1 MKSFSKNEIENLI
14 NQPEDFKQAIIDSK
28 GFILYM
34 ADKNTISL
42 SPEFLIE
49 TITPYSIRFISE
61 HMKSHKYT
69 PEQTEIVVSFLRE
82 DKDEE
87 DYNNQLT
94 TYSVENLLQDIKE
107 DNNIPRNAK
116 ELLNLNF
123 NDFLNHQPE
132 FVKFIYSSGDD
143 MWGPDVFYS
152 NNFLLDTIF
161 KKLTKEQFLQID
173 KNTLTSCPSLFHMSK
188 HLMLDKDIKA
198 LFHESAKN
206 YHLNPKVKTSGY
218 KNRLEN
224 YKHYEFENHEKDL
237 FIELLKNGYRDE
249 YQTVKNYKGFDK
261 FFTKE
266 EYIFNYS
273 IEDIKELSPREIADN
288 LEVIRKGI
296 LQTYIQSHYSNIERI
311 YQLNIGEDSFKDI
324 FTTDFIRGII
334 EQSQGF
340 HFHHFDRDYKKK
352 TDFINI
358 FHQEVLTLCGQDTGI
373 LELVGITNAMSN
385 ITSILEHDRSYFNDT
400 YANAAQNI
408 IKKFNTSL
416 TTDNLFV
423 NFNDSKAACFAQ
435 YDIPGLLFDSMKGK
449 ESVNYLYALISI
461 HNHLDRNA
469 YKQKGFVEEI
479 DRITPLLPSDDVK
492 TLAKMLDY
500 KIKTKLLNKEIN
512 SEQNFNTNF
521 LQFNPAIIKNM
532 HMGLFKSIFNIS
544 KEFRTEVLQ
553 NNLDNIIV
561 EDKVKQQTEYYGDF
575 INGLLISTSTNKS
588 PYFAFLKSFIKKNKD
603 FMLEHYTDSLISHPL
618 REELIK
624 MNTQDIENDSF
635 NKLQKLIP
643 EFMDVSS
650 QYQELYATREEKS
663 KKERK
668 KLDSVA
674 SELNRKKESLGKEIS
689 PLVGNLSFDFYLD
702 KIQNS
707 DMVTAIKLYHVAKSN
722 QKQYREA
729 VLDKIQNLD
738 FTTIEKLCSQKEFLH
753 FIFDNGHNQSLGKQG
768 RVVVFNSEFTN
779 QQNIDLVEN
788 LLKNFNNPE
797 IFVKQYHKNV
807 SLSKILY
814 FIPETQRYEIS
825 NDLAIK
831 HDTVALFHSYDY
843 VPNDNSYFERHVK
856 KHYSYEQIIQAIDT
870 LTEKGLK
877 IICLQD
883 QNLPHS
889 HLLSY
894 NYTHNESVI
903 KTINGK
909 DVERNE
915 DIIGE
920 HNPHFNDYKKLL
932 KHLENDPINYLA
944 CVHSDIIANF
954 IEKDK
959 YETLDLAKSAFY
971 EKHLNI
977 DVINQAFKDIF
988 ALHNDMMQTKQYN
1001 DNVFEGVALKNAVRA
1016 ISSFNAFSY
1025 SHYGDKYSSE
1035 LSEEKSKILLHT
1047 IIKEAPYLFFST
1059 STLGKLNTDNEISM
1073 NLSDYVH
1080 DNMINDFFVGNV
1092 KQEIT
1097 YDYLSLNYEN
1107 KKDQWQSS
1115 SADNFIT
1122 TLITYLTQ
1130 NSDANN
1136 IYKLDFIIKEKK
1148 FNKQRPYG
1156 KKLEDFSCSLS
1167 SFVAHPE
1174 YENLLEKSL
1183 GYLKMLK
1190 MTERLSNT
1198 PRVKVKPT
1206 KI

>member
-1 MKSFSKNEIENLI
+1 MKSFSKHEIENLI

-34 ADKNTISL
+34 ADKNTIAL
-42 SPEFLIE
+42 SPELLIE
-49 TITPYSIRFISE
+49 TITPYSIRYISE
-61 HMKSHKYT
+61 HMQSHKYT

-82 DKDEE
+82 DKEEEE
-87 DYNNQLT
+87 DNTIT
-94 TYSVENLLQDIKE
+94 TYTLANLLQDIKE
-107 DNNIPRNAK
+107 NNNFPKNAK

-123 NDFLNHQPE
+123 NDFLAHQKE
-132 FVKFIYSSGDD
+132 FITLIYRSSDD
-143 MWGPDVFYS
+143 FWGADAFYS
-152 NNFLLDTIF
+152 NTYLLEPIF
-161 KKLTKEQFLQID
+161 KNLKKEEFLQID
-173 KNTLTSCPSLFHMSK
+173 KQTLAACPALFNMAK
-188 HLMLDKDIKA
+188 HLMIDKDIKN
-198 LFHESAKN
+198 LFHESAQAYFN
-206 YHLNPKVKTSGY
+206 NEERVKGGY
-218 KNRLEN
+218 KNKLDH
-224 YKHYEFENHEKDL
+224 YKHYVFEPHEKDL
-237 FIELLKNGYRDE
+237 FLSLLKNNYSSD
-249 YQTVKNYKGFDK
+249 YDSIKKYKGFDN

-266 EYIFNYS
+266 EYIFNHNIS
-273 IEDIKELSPREIADN
+273 GIEYLSPREIADN
-288 LEVIRKGI
+288 LDVIRTGI
-296 LQTYIQSHYSNIERI
+296 LNAYFKSHYSNVEKI
-311 YQLNIGEDSFKDI
+311 YQLNISEDSFKDI
-324 FTTDFIRGII
+324 FTTEFIKKII
-334 EQSQGF
+334 EQSGDF
-340 HFHHFDRDYKKK
+340 HFHHFDKDYKKK
-352 TDFINI
+352 TDFMNI
-358 FHQEVLTLCGQDTGI
+358 FHKEVLTICGQDSDI
-373 LELVGITNAMSN
+373 LQLVGITNAMSN

-408 IKKFNTSL
+408 IKQFNTSL
-416 TTDNLFV
+416 TTDNLFL

-435 YDIPGLLFDSMKGK
+435 YDIPGLLFDTMKGK
-449 ESVNYLYALISI
+449 ESVNYLFALISI
-461 HNHLDRNA
+461 HNHLDRSA

-479 DRITPLLPSDDVK
+479 NRITPLLPSDDVK
-492 TLAKMLDY
+492 TLAKMLGY
-500 KIKTKLLNKEIN
+500 KINTKLLNKDI
-512 SEQNFNTNF
+512 QPQLDFNTNF
-521 LQFNPAIIKNM
+521 LQFNPEIIKNM
-532 HMGLFKSIFNIS
+532 NIGLFKSIFNIS

-553 NNLDNIIV
+553 NNLDSIIV
-561 EDKVKQQTEYYGDF
+561 ENKLQHLNENYGDF
-575 INGLLISTSTNKS
+575 ISNLLRATNDNKS
-588 PYFAFLKSFIKKNKD
+588 PYFAFLKSFIKKNRD
-603 FMLEHYTDSLISHPL
+603 FMLEHYSDSLIAHPL

-624 MNTQDIENDSF
+624 MNTQDIERDSF
-635 NKLQKLIP
+635 NKLQKILTD
-643 EFMDVSS
+643 FSDLSL
-650 QYQELYATREEKS
+650 QYKELYANREEKS

-668 KLDSVA
+668 ELDSLIEDVQ
-674 SELNRKKESLGKEIS
+674 RKKSQLEKEIS
-689 PLVGNLSFDFYLD
+689 PLVSNLSFDFYLD
-702 KIQNS
+702 QINS
-707 DMVTAIKLYHVAKSN
+707 SDVVTAIKLYQVANTN
-722 QKQYREA
+722 QNKYKDA

-738 FTTIEKLCSQKEFLH
+738 FTTTQDLCSQKEFLH
-753 FIFDNGHNQSLGKQG
+753 FIFDNGHNQSLGKQP

-779 QQNIDLVEN
+779 QQNIDLVET
-788 LLKNFNNPE
+788 LLKNFNNPD
-797 IFVKQYHKNV
+797 IFVKQYHKKV

-843 VPNDNSYFERHVK
+843 APNDNSYFDRHVK

-894 NYTHNESVI
+894 NYTHSESVI

-909 DVERNE
+909 EVERNE

-959 YETLDLAKSAFY
+959 YESMDLAKSAFY

-1073 NLSDYVH
+1073 NISDYVH

-1167 SFVAHPE
+1167 SFVANPE